1 MKGFSD
7 ARSASS
13 VGIVLFAVFISGVV
27 VYGASFAWYMLSRF
41 DLVNLLRDV
50 NTDDSFYYFQIAKN
64 MAAGHFSTFDGGITQ
79 TNGYHPLWLLLITP
93 FYWVFDTES
102 ALFAIKAFEIMLV
115 AGGAALVIAAA
126 RAARLPWIL
135 LFAALPLLY
144 GHRALY
150 SGMEAAAGLF
160 MLGLFILA
168 ICLYARDAQRWQWA
182 LAAVAF
188 ALPWVRLEYAA
199 ISISATALIWLLN
212 RPRQN
217 RPRQHRQPG
226 APITQRLRPMRLRP
240 FQSRNAARPLFGAAA
255 GMLLYFVYN
264 RVVFGGFTPVS
275 GATKRAWSQALWEQQ
290 GGYSLTQNLRETL
303 QIGVFDYEL
312 AVALEACA
320 YLIAVW
326 ASTRASRTR
335 SDRLLLAFLIGIAA
349 LAVGHIAKFA
359 QTVLTIHP
367 EWGSYDWYFVPAY
380 LLSAIIIPVRCYV
393 AIHFTR
399 KLIAPIHPRAA
410 KWLSTA
416 IVIAGAA
423 LLLATAD
430 LKKPYRA
437 VDDSQRWTSGTTW
450 ILRSYMGVQVMN
462 RILPDDSIV
471 GSWDAGVIGYFS
483 RHPVVNL
490 DGLVNSYDFLHLT
503 KRHHPWPRS
512 RPLSSYRP
520 FEERFGITHY
530 ANVRGYD
537 EVSADQ
543 VLFAGPP
550 EDRKRWN
557 EIFFQL
563 WSPESVPASD
573 QGTQIWEALKP
584 RFSYQSDEVGIVRHG
599 RLAQA
604 IFKECTPGQLT
615 AWHWPDRDAPRPSF
629 QEWSGL
635 RRNPSGLCA
644 ASIILPSDRPFEVQ
658 ARAITLSAFLA
669 ETVGDREPDIR
680 STFDVYLEQGR
691 LIYTKEPCG
700 ADDIN
705 ATFFVHI
712 VPDNADDLPGRRRR
726 HGFDNLDF
734 RLHDHDG
741 QTVDTC
747 LVWTLLPPYDISTI
761 RTGQYE
767 FADGEYQNLWE
778 GEIRVD

>member
-13 VGIVLFAVFISGVV
+13 LRIVLFAVFISGVV

-41 DLVNLLRDV
+41 DLVNLLHEF
-50 NTDDSFYYFQIAKN
+50 NIDDSFYYFQIAKN

-102 ALFAIKAFEIMLV
+102 ALFAIRAFEIMLV

-150 SGMEAAAGLF
+150 GGMEAAAGLF

-240 FQSRNAARPLFGAAA
+240 FQSRNAATPLFGAAA

-275 GATKRAWSQALWEQQ
+275 GATKRTRSQALWEEQ

-312 AVALEACA
+312 IMALEACA

-326 ASTRASRTR
+326 ASTRDTRTR
-335 SDRLLLAFLIGIAA
+335 SHRLLLAFLIGIAA
-349 LAVGHIAKFA
+349 LAAGHIAKFA

-367 EWGSYDWYFVPAY
+367 RFGSYDWYFVPAY
-380 LLSAIIIPVRCYV
+380 LLSAIIVPVRCYV

-416 IVIAGAA
+416 IIIAGTA

-437 VDDSQRWTSGTTW
+437 VDNSQRWTSGTTW
-450 ILRSYMGVQVMN
+450 ALRSYMGVQVMN
-462 RILPDDSIV
+462 RILPDDSII
-471 GSWDAGVIGYFS
+471 GSWDAGIIGYFS
-483 RHPVVNL
+483 RFPVVNL

-503 KRHHPWPRS
+503 NGQNLRQDYHPVVQG
-512 RPLSSYRP
+512 
-520 FEERFGITHY
+520 FGITHY
-530 ANVRGYD
+530 AQDRVDDIPSG
-537 EVSADQ
+537 AL
-543 VLFAGPP
+543 LFAGLPAYF
-550 EDRKRWN
+550 EVHDRRFN
-557 EIFFQL
+557 L
-563 WSPESVPASD
+563 WSPTISSSANVA
-573 QGTQIWEALKP
+573 QFWERMRP
-584 RFSYQSDEVGIVRHG
+584 HFSYQSDGIGVVRHG

-604 IFKECTPGQLT
+604 FAKECAPSQLV
-615 AWHWPDRDAPRPSF
+615 AWSWPQQDSPQPSL
-629 QEWSGL
+629 QEWSRL
-635 RRNPSGLCA
+635 HQNPSGLCA

-658 ARAITLSAFLA
+658 ARAITPSAFLA
-669 ETVGDREPDIR
+669 EIVGDREPDIR

-712 VPDNADDLPGRRRR
+712 VPDNANDLPDDRRQ

-734 RLHDHDG
+734 RFHDHGD
-741 QTVDTC
+741 QTGDAC
-747 LVWTLLPPYDISTI
+747 LAWKLLPPYDISTI

-767 FADGEYQNLWE
+767 FADGEYQNFWE

>member
-13 VGIVLFAVFISGVV
+13 LRIVLFAVFISGVV

-50 NTDDSFYYFQIAKN
+50 NSDDSFYYFQIAKN

-150 SGMEAAAGLF
+150 HGLEAGAALF

-226 APITQRLRPMRLRP
+226 APNRQRLRPMRRLG
-240 FQSRNAARPLFGAAA
+240 AARPLVAAAA

-275 GATKRAWSQALWEQQ
+275 GATKRTWSQALWERQ

-303 QIGVFDYEL
+303 QIYVFDYEL
-312 AVALEACA
+312 IMALEACA

-326 ASTRASRTR
+326 ASTRGTRTR
-335 SDRLLLAFLIGIAA
+335 NDRLLLAFLIGIAA
-349 LAVGHIAKFA
+349 LAAGHIAKFA

-367 EWGSYDWYFVPAY
+367 RFGSYDWYFVPAY
-380 LLSAIIIPVRCYV
+380 LLSAIIVPVRCYV
-393 AIHFTR
+393 AVHFTR

-416 IVIAGAA
+416 IIIAGAA

-437 VDDSQRWTSGTTW
+437 VDNSQRWTSGTTW
-450 ILRSYMGVQVMN
+450 ALRSYMGVQVMN
-462 RILPDDSIV
+462 RILPDDSII
-471 GSWDAGVIGYFS
+471 GSWDAGIIGYFS

-503 KRHHPWPRS
+503 NGRYLWQN
-512 RPLSSYRP
+512 YQT
-520 FEERFGITHY
+520 FGERFGITHY
-530 ANVRGYD
+530 ANDRRDDAPSD
-537 EVSADQ
+537 EL
-543 VLFAGPP
+543 LFSGTTVYERERDEQKAF
-550 EDRKRWN
+550 K
-557 EIFFQL
+557 L
-563 WSPESVPASD
+563 WSPSLVPDSTKVA
-573 QGTQIWEALKP
+573 QFWKRMRP
-584 RFSYQSDEVGIVRHG
+584 HFSYQSDEIGVVRHG

-604 IFKECTPGQLT
+604 FAKECAPSQLV
-615 AWHWPDRDAPRPSF
+615 AWHWPDYNAPSPSF
-629 QEWSGL
+629 QEWSDL
-635 RRNPSGLCA
+635 HQNPSGLCA

-658 ARAITLSAFLA
+658 ARAITPSAFLA
-669 ETVGDREPDIR
+669 EIVGDREPDIR

-712 VPDNADDLPGRRRR
+712 VPDNADDLPDDRRQ

-734 RLHDHDG
+734 GFHDYG
-741 QTVDTC
+741 SQIGDTC
-747 LVWTLLPPYDISTI
+747 LAEIELPRYDISTV
-761 RTGQYE
+761 RTGQYLVT
-767 FADGEYQNLWE
+767 DGRYQNLWSR
-778 GEIRVD
+778 EIRVR